1 MSLSDKLKSRK
12 LWIAFA
18 VIVLTAFSQQFGL
31 EMDLGQWLTLGL
43 ATLGYSVGQ
52 GWVDA
57 AEKVNR
63 PAPTSQIHVAMGE
76 LGDLLEGLTAGD
88 DDDPRKLPN

>member
-1 MSLSDKLKSRK
+1 MGGRVFSTITRISMSLAEKLSSRK

-18 VIVLTAFSQQFGL
+18 VIVLTAFSSQFGL
-31 EMDLGQWLTLGL
+31 QMDLGQWLTLGL

-57 AEKVNR
+57 ANGSS
-63 PAPTSQIHVAMGE
+63 ASGE
-76 LGDLLEGLTAGD
+76 
-88 DDDPRKLPN
+88 RK

>member
-1 MSLSDKLKSRK
+1 MAVAEKLKSRK

-18 VIVLTAFSQQFGL
+18 VIVLTAFSQHFGL

-43 ATLGYSVGQ
+43 ATFGYSVGQ

-57 AEKVNR
+57 AEKVNQ
-63 PAPTSQIHVAMGE
+63 PGKSQNAIVT
-76 LGDLLEGLTAGD
+76 LGDLGDLIDGLSD
-88 DDDPRKLPN
+88 DDDSGKLPN